1 MHGAGEGWLRRERTA
16 RAATRA
22 GSANGRREWA
32 ARAGGASGRCSR
44 VARKRSCADGTVLG
58 KFRPQAPLERLGD
71 WGTAPRPHS
80 VPGEVAWWL
89 GWPCGDSDGNSPAM
103 PPVGRVKNA
112 RKTTAGA
119 LGQAGRSGRT
129 NPQLRAARGAAPKR
143 ARMLTAAR
151 ASRGPRATSR
161 EIPESGE
168 RRNPHP
174 QQQQGRPHLRAD
186 VRTHARCG
194 FRDDE
199 ERRRRSRRVRAHHID
214 RRQTHSAP
222 GCAAGRK
229 RGNRQ

>member
-1 MHGAGEGWLRRERTA
+1 M
-16 RAATRA
+16 
-22 GSANGRREWA
+22 GRYWEN
-32 ARAGGASGRCSR
+32 SG
-44 VARKRSCADGTVLG
+44 
-58 KFRPQAPLERLGD
+58 
-71 WGTAPRPHS
+71 PRPPWGGWVTGGRPRGRTS

-112 RKTTAGA
+112 KKTTAGA
-119 LGQAGRSGRT
+119 PGQAGRSGRT

-143 ARMLTAAR
+143 ARMLIAAR

-186 VRTHARCG
+186 VRTRDVACAMTRSVAAARGACALIRQTDVTRTARQDAQREG
-194 FRDDE
+194 
-199 ERRRRSRRVRAHHID
+199 SGGTASNTACVRACVRTCVRAD
-214 RRQTHSAP
+214 LRT
-222 GCAAGRK
+222 
-229 RGNRQ
+229 

>member
-1 MHGAGEGWLRRERTA
+1 M
-16 RAATRA
+16 
-22 GSANGRREWA
+22 GRYWEN
-32 ARAGGASGRCSR
+32 SG
-44 VARKRSCADGTVLG
+44 
-58 KFRPQAPLERLGD
+58 
-71 WGTAPRPHS
+71 PRPPWGGWVTGGRPRGRTS

-89 GWPCGDSDGNSPAM
+89 GWPCGDSDGHSPAM

-119 LGQAGRSGRT
+119 PGQAGRSGRT

-143 ARMLTAAR
+143 ARMLIAAR

-186 VRTHARCG
+186 VRTRDVACAMTRSVAAARGAC
-194 FRDDE
+194 
-199 ERRRRSRRVRAHHID
+199 ALI
-214 RRQTHSAP
+214 RQTDVTRTA
-222 GCAAGRK
+222 
-229 RGNRQ
+229 RQDAQREGSGGTASNTACVNDQNKAK